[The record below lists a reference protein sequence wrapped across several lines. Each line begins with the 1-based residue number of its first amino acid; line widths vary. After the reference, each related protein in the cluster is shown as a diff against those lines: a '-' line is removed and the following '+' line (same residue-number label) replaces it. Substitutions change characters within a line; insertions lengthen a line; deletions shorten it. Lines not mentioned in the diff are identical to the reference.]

1 MDIPMNKF
9 KFLIQRFKEPSTWAS
24 IAALVGVFKPALAV
38 QVAAA
43 APAVVVVAGALG
55 VFLPEKKDAE

>member
-1 MDIPMNKF
+1 MKKF
-9 KFLIQRFKEPSTWAS
+9 KFLIDRFKEPSTWAS
-24 IAALVGVFKPALAV
+24 LAALVGVFKPALAV

-55 VFLPEKKDAE
+55 VFLPEKKAEE

>member
-1 MDIPMNKF
+1 MKKF

-55 VFLPEKKDAE
+55 VFLPEKKAEE

>member
-1 MDIPMNKF
+1 MKKF

-55 VFLPEKKDAE
+55 VFLPETKASE